1 MVHCRWIIYLFAN
14 DILCGLGKLIAL
26 AFDKGFRGLYSLL
39 LPLQSLFMSATLNAL
54 TLASAATCSVSHVPL
69 KLKPVALRTRMSP
82 WQSFPPSH
90 LSC

>member
-1 MVHCRWIIYLFAN
+1 MVHCRWMIYLFAN

-26 AFDKGFRGLYSLL
+26 AFDKGKNMFPRLR
-39 LPLQSLFMSATLNAL
+39 LFMSATLNAL